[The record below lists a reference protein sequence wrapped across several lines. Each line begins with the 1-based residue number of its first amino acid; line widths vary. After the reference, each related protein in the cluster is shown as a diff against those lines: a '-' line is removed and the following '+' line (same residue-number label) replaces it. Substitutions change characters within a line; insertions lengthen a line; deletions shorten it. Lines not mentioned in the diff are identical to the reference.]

1 MFKNTLLK
9 VLTISILISSLFL
22 NSCTTEEKTITVQ
35 DDMQKMSNELDE
47 DGRIFTK
54 VRDLDIPEINGA
66 SIISV
71 ANDSSLI
78 CSRNILSSSDKFYN
92 DISILNSDNSINYIE
107 NNVDFLDRDF
117 NNDIITYFKDT
128 ELWSYDINTK
138 EKKLLINL
146 PEIKDDLKTYPY
158 KISNTNYVSILSY
171 IPYNEGFQNVIRI
184 LDLKTGKIYKS
195 LPLKTIYI
203 SPNVFYSKI
212 TNKFYT
218 FSLTSQS
225 IYEFSLDYMNPD
237 TILSVSEIGNYTF
250 KISEQGNYI
259 YLAQKDST
267 SGALYLSKFNLINR
281 ENITLLKVS
290 PKEEEDLSW
299 ISFDITGD
307 TIVYAFYSQKDYIHD
322 PTFYK
327 SKLYTANISEDSLTN
342 TQLLYSTPN
351 GEATTLWFNLSEDGS
366 KLLNTVY
373 TFLISEKDKNDYSTI
388 PTKYTLYEKSN

>member
-22 NSCTTEEKTITVQ
+22 TSCTTEEKTITVQ

-54 VRDLDIPEINGA
+54 VRDLDISEINGA

-218 FSLTSQS
+218 FSLSSQS
-225 IYEFSLDYMNPD
+225 IYEFSLDDINPD
-237 TILSVSEIGNYTF
+237 AILNVSGMGNYNF
-250 KISEQGNYI
+250 KISEDGNYI

-267 SGALYLSKFNLINR
+267 SGALYLSKFNLITR
-281 ENITLLKVS
+281 ENITLIKIS
-290 PKEEEDLSW
+290 SEEKENLSW

-307 TIVYAFYSQKDYIHD
+307 TIVYAFYSQKDDIHD
-322 PTFYK
+322 PAFYK
-327 SKLYTANISEDSLTN
+327 SKLYTATISEDSLTY

-366 KLLNTVY
+366 KLLTNIY
-373 TFLISEKDKNDYSTI
+373 SFQSGYKISDADDFTIQYS
-388 PTKYTLYEKSN
+388 LYEKTK

>member
-9 VLTISILISSLFL
+9 VLTISILISSLSL
-22 NSCTTEEKTITVQ
+22 TSCTTEEKTITVQ

-128 ELWSYDINTK
+128 ELWSYNINTK
-138 EKKLLINL
+138 EKKLLINI
-146 PEIKDDLKTYPY
+146 PEIKDDLKTYPH
-158 KISNTNYVSILSY
+158 KISDTNYVSILSY

-212 TNKFYT
+212 TSKFYT

-237 TILSVSEIGNYTF
+237 TILSVSEIGNYNF

-259 YLAQKDST
+259 YLAQKDNT

-281 ENITLLKVS
+281 ENVTLIKIS
-290 PKEEEDLSW
+290 SEEKEDLSW
-299 ISFDITGD
+299 ISFDVIGD
-307 TIVYAFYSQKDYIHD
+307 TIVYAFSSKKDNISD
-322 PTFYK
+322 PALYK
-327 SKLYTANISEDSLTN
+327 AKLYTANISEDSLTN

-351 GEATTLWFNLSEDGS
+351 GEATTLWFNLSKDGS

-373 TFLISEKDKNDYSTI
+373 TFSFSDQNRNDYSTL
-388 PTKYTLYEKSN
+388 PTNYTLYEKSK

>member
-22 NSCTTEEKTITVQ
+22 TSCTTEEKTITVQ

-171 IPYNEGFQNVIRI
+171 TGYNENSQNVIRI
-184 LDLKTGKIYKS
+184 LDLKTGKVHKS
-195 LPLKTIYI
+195 LPIKKIYI

-237 TILSVSEIGNYTF
+237 TILSVSEIGNYNF

-307 TIVYAFYSQKDYIHD
+307 TIVYAFYSQKDDIHD
-322 PTFYK
+322 PAFYK

-351 GEATTLWFNLSEDGS
+351 GEATTLWFNLSENGS